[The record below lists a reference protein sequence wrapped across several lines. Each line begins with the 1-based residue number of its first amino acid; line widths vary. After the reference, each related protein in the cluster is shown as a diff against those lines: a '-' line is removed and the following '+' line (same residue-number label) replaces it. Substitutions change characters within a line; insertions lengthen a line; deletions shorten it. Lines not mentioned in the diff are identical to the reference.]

1 MSRILIVEDDVVL
14 ARALKNWLE
23 RERLQV
29 TCAITASNARRIIV
43 SEEVDI
49 ILSDLRLPDGDGIE
63 LLEWLQKNRR
73 RIPLIIMT
81 QHAEV
86 SSAIRAMK
94 AGAEDYL
101 PKPIHPEML
110 YSKLNDVLLR
120 TRKMKRKQTDI
131 LQRVSQPIREVERRA
146 RLVAATDMSVLIRG
160 ENGSGKELVA
170 DLIHRTGARDDKP
183 FVAVDCGAI
192 PKELAASEFFGYVKG
207 AFTGAIADKS
217 GVFHTAEGGTLFLDE
232 IGNLPYEVQ
241 TLLLRALQE
250 RRYRPIGSRREYPCD
265 VRIVAAT
272 NENIE
277 RAIAD
282 GRFREDLYHRLN
294 EFTIE
299 LPPLRECADDIL
311 PLAEFFLAQFC
322 EQNNRQI
329 TGFSFDAVKRLQTY
343 GWPGNVRELRNT
355 IRKAALLSNAETIDE
370 ADLDLPSV
378 RNTDSYA
385 LKGEQE
391 ERARIIKALEAAKY
405 NKALAAE
412 LLRISRPTLYE
423 KMKSTVLVRKN
434 SSFLERLEGKMYL

>member
-29 TCAITASNARRIIV
+29 TCAITAANARRIIAD
-43 SEEVDI
+43 EEVDM

-63 LLEWLQKNRR
+63 LLEWMKKNKC

-101 PKPIHPEML
+101 PKPIHPETL
-110 YSKLNDVLLR
+110 YPKLNDVLLR
-120 TRKMKRKQTDI
+120 TRKTKRKQTDI
-131 LQRVSQPIREVERRA
+131 LQRVSPPIREVERRA
-146 RLVAATDMSVLIRG
+146 RLVAVTDMSVLIRG

-170 DLIHRTGARDDKP
+170 DLIHRTSARDDKP
-183 FVAVDCGAI
+183 FVPVDCGAI
-192 PKELAASEFFGYVKG
+192 PKELAAAEFFGYVKG
-207 AFTGAIADKS
+207 AFTGAVTDKT
-217 GVFHTAEGGTLFLDE
+217 GVFHAADGGTLFLDE
-232 IGNLPYEVQ
+232 VGNLPYEVQ
-241 TLLLRALQE
+241 TNLLRVLQE
-250 RRYRPIGSRREYPCD
+250 RRYRPIGGRREYTCD

-277 RAIAD
+277 RAIAE

-322 EQNNRQI
+322 EQNHRRI
-329 TGFSFDAVKRLQTY
+329 KGFTPSAVKRLKNY
-343 GWPGNVRELRNT
+343 RWPGNVRELRNT
-355 IRKAALLSNAETIDE
+355 VRSAALLSTTGTIDE
-370 ADLDLPSV
+370 TDLDLPST
-378 RNTDSYA
+378 RGMESYA
-385 LKGEQE
+385 LKVEQE
-391 ERARIIKALEAAKY
+391 ERTRIVKALEAAKY

-423 KMKSTVLVRKN
+423 KMKKYGINTEK
-434 SSFLERLEGKMYL
+434 

>member
-43 SEEVDI
+43 SEEVDM

-170 DLIHRTGARDDKP
+170 DLIHRASARDDKP

-250 RRYRPIGSRREYPCD
+250 HRYRPIGSRREYSCD

-355 IRKAALLSNAETIDE
+355 IRKAALLSKTETIDE
-370 ADLDLPSV
+370 ADLDMPTI

-391 ERARIIKALEAAKY
+391 ERARIIKALDAAKY

-423 KMKSTVLVRKN
+423 KMKKHGINTEK
-434 SSFLERLEGKMYL
+434 

>member
-110 YSKLNDVLLR
+110 YSKLNDAMLR

-170 DLIHRTGARDDKP
+170 DLIHRASARDDKP

-423 KMKSTVLVRKN
+423 KMKKYGISTEKQ
-434 SSFLERLEGKMYL
+434 